1 MAITV
6 PRRWWPVLGSG
17 AFALLM
23 PAVLLLPAGRVTGE
37 AEGPVE
43 APLEVEGPP
52 APQAIYERP
61 LFAAPVEQADAAL
74 PEDAPQLVGI
84 VGRLGEDAVA
94 LVRGGDAA
102 TRTLR
107 VGESVDGWQLASL
120 AIDAA
125 FFTRGAQRARVPLP
139 AG

>member
-1 MAITV
+1 MTI
-6 PRRWWPVLGSG
+6 PRHWWPLLGGG

-23 PAVLLLPAGRVTGE
+23 PAVLLLPAGRG
-37 AEGPVE
+37 AAGPEGQALPPLGAE
-43 APLEVEGPP
+43 APPVL
-52 APQAIYERP
+52 QAVYERP
-61 LFAAPVEQADAAL
+61 LFAAPAEQVDAAL

-94 LVRGGDAA
+94 LVRGGDGA

>member
-1 MAITV
+1 MAMTI
-6 PRRWWPVLGSG
+6 PRRWWPLLGGG

-23 PAVLLLPAGRVTGE
+23 PAVLLLPAGRG
-37 AEGPVE
+37 AAGPEGQAPPLGAE
-43 APLEVEGPP
+43 APPVL
-52 APQAIYERP
+52 QAVYERP
-61 LFAAPVEQADAAL
+61 LFAAPAEQVDAAL

-84 VGRLGEDAVA
+84 VGRLGADAVA
-94 LVRGGDAA
+94 LVRGGDGA